1 MQPSLPWASPGSF
14 RGHLRLEQTRLCSPG
29 GHCGASGLFQP
40 LSAGRHGWHLPQG
53 QPGQICALGPST
65 GTPSEGPCPAR
76 TPEQGSVAHEPEERL
91 REEPPGRG
99 WVRGRPGEPTGQK
112 PALTCVCVCVRHA
125 GLTPAQCLSPNQK
138 QTATGSPMAEGR
150 SLMPDRATEAGGA
163 SGQHAAGRARTA
175 SSASPH
181 GRETGLPECVCWEGR
196 KVTLREGKDGERPG
210 SEMPG
215 GSRQERPEKT
225 GGRSHRSHHWRTRG
239 PRRPCHAGLRQRAP
253 RSREHIRERRGPSAG
268 VTPLRSSSGD
278 ADGTGVGR
286 LATAEAR
293 RPGTKASPSGRG

>member
-14 RGHLRLEQTRLCSPG
+14 RGHLRLEQTRLCGPG

-40 LSAGRHGWHLPQG
+40 LSPGRHGWHLPQG

-91 REEPPGRG
+91 REEPPGKG

-138 QTATGSPMAEGR
+138 QTATGSPMAEGW
-150 SLMPDRATEAGGA
+150 SLMPDRAAEAGGA
-163 SGQHAAGRARTA
+163 SGQHAAGRARMA

-196 KVTLREGKDGERPG
+196 KVTSREGKDGERPG

-215 GSRQERPEKT
+215 GSRPIPGLPGRRGRRRRAGGAIAATTGER
-225 GGRSHRSHHWRTRG
+225 GGLADRATRG
-239 PRRPCHAGLRQRAP
+239 SGSARLGPMSTSVSAGAP
-253 RSREHIRERRGPSAG
+253 RHG
-268 VTPLRSSSGD
+268 
-278 ADGTGVGR
+278 
-286 LATAEAR
+286 
-293 RPGTKASPSGRG
+293 